1 MTHMSQWHTW
11 VHNTHKWTT
20 HMITGLKEDTIKFY
34 NEMDAI
40 SNTVAQALCDMMGC
54 SVLQW

>member
-40 SNTVAQALCDMMGC
+40 SNNIAHQIDFE
-54 SVLQW
+54 